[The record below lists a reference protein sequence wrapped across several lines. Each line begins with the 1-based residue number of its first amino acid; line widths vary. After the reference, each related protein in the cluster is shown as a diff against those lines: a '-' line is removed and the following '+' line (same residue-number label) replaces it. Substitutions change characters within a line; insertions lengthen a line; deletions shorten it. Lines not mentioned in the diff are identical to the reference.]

1 MSVRLSYSKSM
12 KRKDGKEK
20 GTFTSSTTLKVDSK
34 GTKTLKRESKY
45 VPNNKKNK

>member
-1 MSVRLSYSKSM
+1 MSVKLSYGKSM

-20 GTFTSSTTLKVDSK
+20 GTLNSSVTLKVDSK
-34 GTKTLKRESKY
+34 GTKTIKREKKY

>member
-1 MSVRLSYSKSM
+1 MSVKLSYSKSM

>member
-1 MSVRLSYSKSM
+1 MGVRLSYSKSM

-34 GTKTLKRESKY
+34 GTKTLKRENKY

>member
-1 MSVRLSYSKSM
+1 MSVKLSYGKSM

-20 GTFTSSTTLKVDSK
+20 GTLSSSVTLKVDSK
-34 GTKTLKRESKY
+34 GTKTVRRENKY